1 MKRAS
6 YVDNQGNPIDH
17 NFESKKAILN
27 IFFIIGT
34 ILPLVLIGFIIYTAV
49 QNSNCNKVYEEVK
62 TATLEYLK
70 DKDKVPTVEGE
81 DVTISIDK
89 LYSGK
94 YLSDLRTNNMICS
107 GSVKTTKYKNEYI
120 YTLNLTNCNVCTT
133 DSRYGKWSGELTYY
147 PNNKPIVDVIPYYN
161 YYERQIVLTD
171 WSKYYDK
178 EELSKEKSKY
188 GVKLPADENDAG
200 MPIVPE
206 EGNIVE
212 AQKDEVYYYRYK
224 DKRWK
229 WYDIVGNYSAFSSEQ
244 PAGFAN
250 KDEDTAR
257 YTEWSDYSLTYPE
270 EKPYR
275 EIKKTTGYQYYYEKD
290 GKKIYA
296 NNQNYTAPDDVDET
310 KYNMREPKSAD
321 MYQYH
326 DKEWRWYNGA
336 KRRYSSYSSF
346 QPSTIY
352 GYRDD
357 ELMSESEYS
366 SWDPESSL
374 TPSNSSYRTE
384 EKKTMTRFRY
394 VYEILSAKV
403 LDSPVTKDKFVSEI
417 GMTVPEFSTLEE
429 YKMEVTYKFKYRK
442 R

>member
-107 GSVKTTKYKNEYI
+107 GSVKTTKYKNGYI

-188 GVKLPADENDAG
+188 GVKLPADENDSG
-200 MPIVPE
+200 MPLVPE
-206 EGNIVE
+206 EGNIV
-212 AQKDEVYYYRYK
+212 
-224 DKRWK
+224 
-229 WYDIVGNYSAFSSEQ
+229 
-244 PAGFAN
+244 
-250 KDEDTAR
+250 
-257 YTEWSDYSLTYPE
+257 
-270 EKPYR
+270 
-275 EIKKTTGYQYYYEKD
+275 
-290 GKKIYA
+290 
-296 NNQNYTAPDDVDET
+296 
-310 KYNMREPKSAD
+310 
-321 MYQYH
+321 
-326 DKEWRWYNGA
+326 
-336 KRRYSSYSSF
+336 
-346 QPSTIY
+346 
-352 GYRDD
+352 
-357 ELMSESEYS
+357 
-366 SWDPESSL
+366 
-374 TPSNSSYRTE
+374 
-384 EKKTMTRFRY
+384 
-394 VYEILSAKV
+394 
-403 LDSPVTKDKFVSEI
+403 
-417 GMTVPEFSTLEE
+417 
-429 YKMEVTYKFKYRK
+429 
-442 R
+442 